1 VGILIL
7 GGRGSEEDDTRDD
20 SASAPAATPPSSDFE
35 FQEHVAVGFNLSAGH
50 FFIDRTHCGSS
61 TEPPVTT
68 QDIRAAPLRSDEG
81 GEQSDL
87 LTATNDNTLRLH
99 MYIDHS
105 IVSVILNNRTAITI
119 EAFPLS
125 AASTRIGLY
134 ALKKDAAGAND
145 GVGEGSTSSK
155 SSPGFSPSSLSDT
168 SGCAV
173 DLKAWKI
180 KDVYHDKA

>member
-119 EAFPLS
+119 EVMLTLTMILS
-125 AASTRIGLY
+125 YQQYLVSTL
-134 ALKKDAAGAND
+134 
-145 GVGEGSTSSK
+145 V
-155 SSPGFSPSSLSDT
+155 F
-168 SGCAV
+168 AV
-173 DLKAWKI
+173 DGCPGRM
-180 KDVYHDKA
+180 